1 MGRFYALYHGA
12 NYDRCNGSWGLSV
25 ARSTTAVGAE
35 YLDRLEL
42 ARGIAAERDD
52 TCGISYSVL
61 NVVGGEPFVYYAH
74 YPASG
79 GNRTMRARLVPT
91 P

>member
-1 MGRFYALYHGA
+1 
-12 NYDRCNGSWGLSV
+12 
-25 ARSTTAVGAE
+25 VGAE
-35 YLDRLEL
+35 YVERLDLS
-42 ARGIAAERDD
+42 RGIAAERDD

-61 NVVGGEPFVYYAH
+61 NVVDGEPYVYYAY

-79 GNRTMRARLVPT
+79 GNKTMRARLVPW